1 MYHLSNSSFTTYRL
15 HDSTVTIRDIS
26 YSSISNRLI
35 LFGDINEDYVYVVY
49 TLYDSILDFDGIQQE
64 TSDIFIEASLSSY
77 QFDSISLTNPAGA
90 IFTVDDN
97 GSPLTTSDR
106 NMSINIDQYRDVVY
120 SFDTPT
126 DSKYFTLVEGWN
138 ETLPIS
144 ITCSING
151 DVSLE
156 YLIEDY
162 DNHTAPTW
170 VNLDEA
176 NNQLVCSVPEV
187 TSDTDYYLRIKT
199 NEVGSSV
206 NYYITVNLTVLN

>member
-1 MYHLSNSSFTTYRL
+1 M
-15 HDSTVTIRDIS
+15 
-26 YSSISNRLI
+26 
-35 LFGDINEDYVYVVY
+35 FGDINEDYVYVVY

-106 NMSINIDQYRDVVY
+106 NMSINLDQYTDVVY
-120 SFDTPT
+120 YFDTPT
-126 DSKYFTLVEGWN
+126 SSEYFTLVEGWD
-138 ETLPIS
+138 ETLPIN

-156 YLIEDY
+156 HVIEDY

-170 VNLDEA
+170 VTLDEA